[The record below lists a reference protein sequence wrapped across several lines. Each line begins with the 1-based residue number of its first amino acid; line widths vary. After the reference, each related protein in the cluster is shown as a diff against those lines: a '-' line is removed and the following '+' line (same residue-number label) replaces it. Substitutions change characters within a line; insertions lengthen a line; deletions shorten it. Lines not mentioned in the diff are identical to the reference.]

1 MNTKVTPL
9 NADPDSLLNE
19 EGAARLLGVS
29 IRFLQKH
36 RSTGDGPPFV
46 KLSSRCIR
54 YRRRDLRDW
63 SESRIKTSTAI

>member
-1 MNTKVTPL
+1 MITKVTPL
-9 NADPDSLLNE
+9 NADPDALLNE

-36 RSTGDGPPFV
+36 RSTGDGPGFV

-63 SESRIKTSTAI
+63 SESRIKTSTAS